1 MSIIREFAKFIEPTG
16 ELEYDNT
23 TSGLSA
29 TTIKSAIDELN
40 TLLGGGNVGSQSTFS
55 IYEFAAS
62 GGQTTFNLSSTF
74 TVGGDVTAGDF
85 ITNETYKIQTTG
97 TTDFTLIGALDSNPG
112 TVFTATG
119 AGAGTGTARVA
130 VTYIPGYIQVY
141 INGVFIAS
149 TDYTASDGQTVV
161 LTEAAEAS
169 DLVTVVVLDSFNV
182 ATQLRVINV
191 DASAPD
197 DSLVID
203 NVGDV
208 SVTSDIKLADNGK
221 LILGDSSD
229 LQIYSDGTTGQ
240 VTGNVDLTGTLVV
253 NGSTA
258 VTVSK
263 GTTVQRPTGVAG
275 MFRYNT
281 TENKFEG
288 YSTEWGEIGGG
299 AAELLLNTFT
309 GDGSDVTFTLSGAAA
324 ENNTLAYVDGVYQNK
339 STYTVSGATPAVVTF
354 SEAPANGAAIE
365 IMVATIS
372 VTNIGTPSDNT
383 VTTAKIVDDAVT
395 TVKLADDA
403 VTAAKLASDVGGA
416 FNNFV
421 IKTADYTAVTRDQ
434 LIVNSASA
442 RTITLPAS
450 PSAGNVVFVKN
461 AGAGTVTVAR
471 NGSNINSTADN
482 GSLATDAAATLVY
495 VDGTIGW
502 KEL

>member
-1 MSIIREFAKFIEPTG
+1 LGRCCKRQYHADGRTG
-16 ELEYDNT
+16 PGKAVVNTWTGNSHTLTTADGT
-23 TSGLSA
+23 TSESRC
-29 TTIKSAIDELN
+29 AILEL
-40 TLLGGGNVGSQSTFS
+40 TD
-55 IYEFAAS
+55 S
-62 GGQTTFNLSSTF
+62 G
-74 TVGGDVTAGDF
+74 TA
-85 ITNETYKIQTTG
+85 
-97 TTDFTLIGALDSNPG
+97 L
-112 TVFTATG
+112 TG
-119 AGAGTGTARVA
+119 AGTVVCPTNTKLYIVDNNTAQIITVKTSGGTGVA
-130 VTYIPGYIQVY
+130 VPVGKTMLVY
-141 INGVFIAS
+141 CDGTNVVEGVTHANSMSLGTS
-149 TDYTASDGQTVV
+149 TVTADKILDEDNMASDSAT
-161 LTEAAEAS
+161 AI
-169 DLVTVVVLDSFNV
+169 
-182 ATQLRVINV
+182 ATQQSIKAYVDSQVGTADTLSEVLALGNTTGGTDLAVSTGDDITFADSSKVIFG
-191 DASAPD
+191 A
-197 DSLVID
+197 
-203 NVGDV
+203 G
-208 SVTSDIKLADNGK
+208 
-221 LILGDSSD
+221 SD